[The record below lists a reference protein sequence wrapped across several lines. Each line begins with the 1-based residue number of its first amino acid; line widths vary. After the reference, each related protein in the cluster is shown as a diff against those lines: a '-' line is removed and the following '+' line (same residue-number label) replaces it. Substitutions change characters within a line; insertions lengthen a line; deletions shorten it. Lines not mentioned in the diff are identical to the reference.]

1 MKKVMHVGIGRSSFI
16 IEEDAYQRLDLYLER
31 FRNKMD
37 SRDAGEV
44 MEDVEQRIAE
54 LFYEYTNNKSEVVT
68 LEVVERVIRQLGYPN
83 DSEDD
88 PDLEET
94 TSKSKRRNGYSGYER
109 YDGLG
114 EKPRKRLFRDP
125 DNTIIGGVCSG
136 LAAYINC
143 DPVLIRVLAV
153 VTFFMGTASFWIY
166 IILWIAVPMARTA
179 AEKLEMRG
187 LPVTAENLRRFS
199 GRR

>member
-1 MKKVMHVGIGRSSFI
+1 
-16 IEEDAYQRLDLYLER
+16 
-31 FRNKMD
+31 MD

>member
-68 LEVVERVIRQLGYPN
+68 LEVVSI
-83 DSEDD
+83 
-88 PDLEET
+88 
-94 TSKSKRRNGYSGYER
+94 
-109 YDGLG
+109 
-114 EKPRKRLFRDP
+114 
-125 DNTIIGGVCSG
+125 
-136 LAAYINC
+136 
-143 DPVLIRVLAV
+143 
-153 VTFFMGTASFWIY
+153 TAF
-166 IILWIAVPMARTA
+166 
-179 AEKLEMRG
+179 
-187 LPVTAENLRRFS
+187 
-199 GRR
+199 

>member
-1 MKKVMHVGIGRSSFI
+1 MHVGIGRSSFI

>member
-1 MKKVMHVGIGRSSFI
+1 MHVGIGRSSFI
-16 IEEDAYQRLDLYLER
+16 IEEDADQRLDLYLER

>member
-68 LEVVERVIRQLGYPN
+68 LEVAERVIRQLGYPN

>member
-1 MKKVMHVGIGRSSFI
+1 MKKVMNIGIGRSSFV

-54 LFYEYTNNKSEVVT
+54 LFYEYTNSKSEVVT

-94 TSKSKRRNGYSGYER
+94 TRKSKRRNGYSGYER

-114 EKPRKRLFRDP
+114 ERPRKRLFRDP
-125 DNTIIGGVCSG
+125 DNTMIGGVCSG

-153 VTFFMGTASFWIY
+153 VTFFMGTASLWIY

-179 AEKLEMRG
+179 SEKLEMRG

-199 GRR
+199 GRH

>member
-44 MEDVEQRIAE
+44 LEDVEQRIAE

>member
-16 IEEDAYQRLDLYLER
+16 IEEDADQRLDLYLER

>member
-1 MKKVMHVGIGRSSFI
+1 MNVGIGGSSFV

-31 FRNKMD
+31 FRNEMD
-37 SRDAGEV
+37 SHDAGEV
-44 MEDVEQRIAE
+44 MEDGEQRIAE
-54 LFYEYTNNKSEVVT
+54 LFYEYTRGKSEVVT
-68 LEVVERVIRQLGYPN
+68 LDVVERVIRQLGYPN
-83 DSEDD
+83 DSE
-88 PDLEET
+88 EEAEPEDT
-94 TSKSKRRNGYSGYER
+94 TRRSRRRNGYSGYER

-114 EKPRKRLFRDP
+114 EKPRRRLYRDP
-125 DNTIIGGVCSG
+125 DDTMIGGVCSG

-153 VTFFMGTASFWIY
+153 VTFFMGTASFWVY
-166 IILWIAVPMARTA
+166 IILWIAVPMAKTA
-179 AEKLEMRG
+179 SEKLEMRG

>member
-1 MKKVMHVGIGRSSFI
+1 MNIGIGRSSFV

-54 LFYEYTNNKSEVVT
+54 LFYEYTNSKSEVVT

-94 TSKSKRRNGYSGYER
+94 TRKSKRRNGYSGYER

-114 EKPRKRLFRDP
+114 ERPRKRLFRDP
-125 DNTIIGGVCSG
+125 DNTMIGGVCSG

-153 VTFFMGTASFWIY
+153 VTFFMGTASLWIY

-179 AEKLEMRG
+179 SEKLEMRG

-199 GRR
+199 GRH